1 MRLNFFTLRLIIS
14 FSKFYFVNC
23 SGSDAASIQSRA
35 TLSTDGKHF
44 LLNGS
49 KVGVAPGMSLKDFKL
64 LGEYS
69 K

>member
-1 MRLNFFTLRLIIS
+1 MRYLFHIKTHPFLNSI
-14 FSKFYFVNC
+14 FVNC

-49 KVGVAPGMSLKDFKL
+49 KVGVVPAMSLRFQVVW
-64 LGEYS
+64 
-69 K
+69 

>member
-1 MRLNFFTLRLIIS
+1 MRYLFHIKTNPFLNS
-14 FSKFYFVNC
+14 VFVNC

-49 KVGVAPGMSLKDFKL
+49 KVGVVPGMSLRFQVVW
-64 LGEYS
+64 
-69 K
+69 

>member
-1 MRLNFFTLRLIIS
+1 MICNALTFSPQDSFF
-14 FSKFYFVNC
+14 FKFFFVNC

-49 KVGVAPGMSLKDFKL
+49 KVGVVPGLSLRFQVA
-64 LGEYS
+64 G
-69 K
+69 